1 MLTSWDLGDAVGT
14 SLPPRDPG
22 VVPLLMKVADY
33 ALQDAVVDVT
43 HRYKSLFYD

>member
-1 MLTSWDLGDAVGT
+1 
-14 SLPPRDPG
+14 
-22 VVPLLMKVADY
+22 MKVADY